1 MTPFLFFI
9 ITICTAYLFV
19 LALIDD
25 KPVIAKIFA
34 FIAAILII
42 VSSLCLLDNNT
53 LVTRHIVD
61 YHQHRIVPEYRIIDQ
76 DTTIIYRYHD

>member
-19 LALIDD
+19 MAMIDD

-34 FIAAILII
+34 FIATILII
-42 VSSLCLLDNNT
+42 VSSLCLLDNNA

-61 YHQHRIVPEYRIIDQ
+61 YKQHRIVPEYRIIDQ
-76 DTTIIYRYHD
+76 DTIIYKYHD

>member
-1 MTPFLFFI
+1 MTPLLFFI

-19 LALIDD
+19 MAMVDD

-34 FIAAILII
+34 FIAVILII
-42 VSSLCLLDNNT
+42 TSSLCLLDNNT

-61 YHQHRIVPEYRIIDQ
+61 YKLHHIVPEYRIINQ
-76 DTTIIYRYHD
+76 DTTIIYKYHD